1 MDTRLTTPIIIWML
15 VSEVNSP
22 QRGSNN
28 VKHSEYRE
36 IDEIRAAAPFV
47 LPASIISLPTHC
59 LLDLIHYQGE
69 SLQSCQ
75 QVPAL

>member
-36 IDEIRAAAPFV
+36 LEDTV
-47 LPASIISLPTHC
+47 MK
-59 LLDLIHYQGE
+59 
-69 SLQSCQ
+69 
-75 QVPAL
+75 